1 MSCLKH
7 LIFHCRQP
15 IGHDPRLT
23 PGLTGGDFLTET
35 WFIALLGSM
44 VAVMVLLFAAMLLVR
59 RRQLLNKKSALSN
72 INGKQKNDIKIWYH
86 RSVAGK
92 RKSFFR
98 FKIYPSY
105 TDLDIFVVS
114 NHMLL

>member
-7 LIFHCRQP
+7 LIFLCRQP
-15 IGHDPRLT
+15 IGHDPSLT
-23 PGLTGGDFLTET
+23 PGITGGDFLTET

-72 INGKQKNDIKIWYH
+72 INGKQKNDIKIGTTNH
-86 RSVAGK
+86 ISRK
-92 RKSFFR
+92 RKSFLR

-105 TDLDIFVVS
+105 TDLNVFVLS